1 MSGEVLQKPGTQDE
15 DNKTLVLDGTTDERE
30 PGEQNKYHLNLELKM
45 KTIRRWF
52 WMVQLMNE
60 NQVSKTNII

>member
-30 PGEQNKYHLNLELKM
+30 PGEQNKYHLTYLTGDEKRFEL
-45 KTIRRWF
+45 
-52 WMVQLMNE
+52 
-60 NQVSKTNII
+60 